1 MAKKKPQPSAEE
13 INEPQI
19 EGTEPK
25 QVEESGDTEVTQDPT
40 ASEEKKA
47 TSKTKKK
54 EADLEPEIES
64 KSDAESTSEESEKVE
79 EAVDY
84 SKLSIEELVSTYAK
98 LSDDQQWR
106 KNQKELQLIQ
116 QTFEEKFQV
125 DVEKKIKEFLKEG
138 GNEIDF
144 FYKPEFKTNFD
155 QLTYEFRK
163 KRRQFYKEQEERQ
176 KVNLERRKAII
187 EEIKSLIAI
196 DQNINTTYK
205 TFKTLQ
211 ESWYSTGQVPRAQST
226 NLWETY
232 KHHVERFYDFLHLN
246 RELRDL
252 DFKHNYEEK
261 LKIIEKAEALIEET
275 DIIKASRDLNTL
287 HQLWKND
294 LGPVAKEHREELW
307 KRFQTATK
315 TIQKK
320 RQDLQKEIVDTMR
333 ENLEKKEHL
342 LKDMIALTQDT
353 PQSHKAWQNAIKR
366 FNTLREEFKNV
377 GYIPAKESK
386 ASWLQFRE
394 IGREFMRTKN
404 EFYKNQKE
412 EYNKNIEAKQA
423 LIKQSETLLE
433 SDNWN
438 QAAQQ
443 MKDLQKEWKRVG
455 FVPRKLDNKLWKTFS
470 DIHEVYFDR
479 LKSGYQKLS
488 ETQESI
494 NKEKQDFIETL
505 KASSLPEEV
514 DALQEKSE
522 ALFTE
527 WQQFDSI
534 GGALD
539 HQHTQNFIAALN
551 QKIKSLSLDK
561 KDLNSV
567 LSELDKRL
575 IQADPK
581 RLQKEMQN
589 VKSSINELK
598 SELTQLQNNLS
609 FFSNSSAENP
619 LFKNVEKQIEKSQ
632 KKLDQSQAEY
642 IRLKQLKNEIERQDQ
657 KEESPELD
665 ADSSEENQ
673 D

>member
-1 MAKKKPQPSAEE
+1 MAKKNPQPSAEE
-13 INEPQI
+13 NNEPQ
-19 EGTEPK
+19 TERTEFK
-25 QVEESGDTEVTQDPT
+25 QVEKSEKNEITEVSEVSKKKT
-40 ASEEKKA
+40 ASKAKKKDADTLPDDESETQSEAPSKKEEK
-47 TSKTKKK
+47 
-54 EADLEPEIES
+54 
-64 KSDAESTSEESEKVE
+64 AEGT
-79 EAVDY
+79 VDY
-84 SKLSIEELVSTYAK
+84 SNLPIEELVSTYAK
-98 LSDDQQWR
+98 LSTDQQWL
-106 KNQKELQLIQ
+106 KNQKELQSVQ
-116 QTFEEKFQV
+116 QTFEEKFQK
-125 DVEKKIKEFLKEG
+125 DVEIKKKTFLKEG

-144 FYKPEFKTNFD
+144 FYKPDFKSEFD
-155 QLTYEFRK
+155 QFTYEFRK
-163 KRRQFYKEQEERQ
+163 KRRQFYKEQETTQ

-187 EEIKSLIAI
+187 EEIKSLISI

-211 ESWYSTGQVPRAQST
+211 ESWYSTGQVPRNQST

-246 RELRDL
+246 RELREL

-333 ENLEKKEHL
+333 ENLDKKGL
-342 LKDMIALTQDT
+342 LLNEMNALTKET

-366 FNTLREEFKNV
+366 FNSLREEFKNV

-386 ASWLQFRE
+386 ASWLEFRE

-404 EFYKNQKE
+404 EFYKIQKE
-412 EYNKNIEAKQA
+412 EYNKNIDAKQA
-423 LIKQSETLLE
+423 LIKQSENLLE
-433 SDNWN
+433 SENWQ
-438 QAAQQ
+438 QASQQ

-455 FVPRKLDNKLWKTFS
+455 FVPRKLDNKLWKKFS
-470 DIHEVYFDR
+470 DLHEVYFDR

-488 ETQESI
+488 ESQEAI
-494 NKEKQDFIETL
+494 QQKKLAFIENL
-505 KASSLPEEV
+505 KVLTLPEDIE
-514 DALQEKSE
+514 ALKVKSE
-522 ALFTE
+522 TLTTE

-534 GGALD
+534 GESLD
-539 HQHTQNFIAALN
+539 QQHTLLFVSTLIK
-551 QKIKSLSLDK
+551 KIKNLSLDK
-561 KDLNSV
+561 NDLNSV
-567 LSELDKRL
+567 LDDLDKRL
-575 IQADPK
+575 IKADPK
-581 RLQKEMQN
+581 RLQKEMQT
-589 VKSSINELK
+589 VKSTISELK

-609 FFSNSSAENP
+609 FFSDSSTENP

-632 KKLDQSQAEY
+632 KKMDQAQEEY
-642 IRLKQLKNEIERQDQ
+642 IRLKQLKNENEKQDQ
-657 KEESPELD
+657 KVKN
-665 ADSSEENQ
+665 ADIDEVDNENN
-673 D
+673 

>member
-1 MAKKKPQPSAEE
+1 MAKKNPQPSAEE
-13 INEPQI
+13 NNEPQ
-19 EGTEPK
+19 TERTEFK
-25 QVEESGDTEVTQDPT
+25 QVEKSEKNEITEVSEVSKKKT
-40 ASEEKKA
+40 ASKAKKKDADTLPDDESETQSEAPSKKEEK
-47 TSKTKKK
+47 
-54 EADLEPEIES
+54 
-64 KSDAESTSEESEKVE
+64 AEGT
-79 EAVDY
+79 VDY
-84 SKLSIEELVSTYAK
+84 SNFPIEELVSTYAK
-98 LSDDQQWR
+98 LSTDQQWL
-106 KNQKELQLIQ
+106 KNQKELQSVQ
-116 QTFEEKFQV
+116 QTFEEKFQK
-125 DVEKKIKEFLKEG
+125 DVEIKKKTFLKEG

-144 FYKPEFKTNFD
+144 FYKPDFKSEFD
-155 QLTYEFRK
+155 QFTYEFRK
-163 KRRQFYKEQEERQ
+163 KRRQFYKEQETTQ

-187 EEIKSLIAI
+187 EEIKSLISI

-211 ESWYSTGQVPRAQST
+211 ESWYSTGQVPRNQST

-246 RELRDL
+246 RELREL

-333 ENLEKKEHL
+333 ENLDKKGL
-342 LKDMIALTQDT
+342 LLNEMNALTKET

-366 FNTLREEFKNV
+366 FNSLREEFKNV

-386 ASWLQFRE
+386 ASWLEFRE

-404 EFYKNQKE
+404 EFYKIQKE
-412 EYNKNIEAKQA
+412 EYNKNIDAKQA
-423 LIKQSETLLE
+423 LIKQSENLLE
-433 SDNWN
+433 SENWQ
-438 QAAQQ
+438 QASQQ

-455 FVPRKLDNKLWKTFS
+455 FVPRKLDNKLWKKFS
-470 DIHEVYFDR
+470 DLHEVYFDR

-488 ETQESI
+488 ESQEAI
-494 NKEKQDFIETL
+494 QQKKLAFIENL
-505 KASSLPEEV
+505 KVLTLPEDIE
-514 DALQEKSE
+514 ALKVKSE
-522 ALFTE
+522 TLTTE

-534 GGALD
+534 GESLD
-539 HQHTQNFIAALN
+539 QQHTLLFVSTLIK
-551 QKIKSLSLDK
+551 KIKNLSLDK
-561 KDLNSV
+561 NDLNSV
-567 LSELDKRL
+567 LDDLDKRL
-575 IQADPK
+575 IKADPK
-581 RLQKEMQN
+581 RLQKEMQT
-589 VKSSINELK
+589 VKSTISELK

-609 FFSNSSAENP
+609 FFSDSSTENP

-632 KKLDQSQAEY
+632 KKMDQAQAEY
-642 IRLKQLKNEIERQDQ
+642 IRLKQLKNENEKQDQ
-657 KEESPELD
+657 KVKN
-665 ADSSEENQ
+665 ADIDEVDNENN
-673 D
+673 

>member
-1 MAKKKPQPSAEE
+1 MAKKNPQPSAEE
-13 INEPQI
+13 NNEPQ
-19 EGTEPK
+19 TERTEFK
-25 QVEESGDTEVTQDPT
+25 QVEKSEKNEITEVSEVSKKKT
-40 ASEEKKA
+40 ASKAKKKDADTLPDDESETQSEAPSKKEEK
-47 TSKTKKK
+47 
-54 EADLEPEIES
+54 
-64 KSDAESTSEESEKVE
+64 AEGT
-79 EAVDY
+79 VDY
-84 SKLSIEELVSTYAK
+84 SNLPIEELVSTYAK
-98 LSDDQQWR
+98 LSTDQQWL
-106 KNQKELQLIQ
+106 KNQKELQSVQ
-116 QTFEEKFQV
+116 QTFEEKFQK
-125 DVEKKIKEFLKEG
+125 DVEIKKKTFLKEG

-144 FYKPEFKTNFD
+144 FYKPDFKSEFD
-155 QLTYEFRK
+155 QFTYEFRK
-163 KRRQFYKEQEERQ
+163 KRRQFYKEQETTQ

-187 EEIKSLIAI
+187 EEIKSLISI

-211 ESWYSTGQVPRAQST
+211 ESWYSTGQVPRNQST

-246 RELRDL
+246 RELREL

-333 ENLEKKEHL
+333 ENLDKKGL
-342 LKDMIALTQDT
+342 LLNEMNALTKET

-366 FNTLREEFKNV
+366 FNSLREEFKNV

-386 ASWLQFRE
+386 ASWLEFRE

-404 EFYKNQKE
+404 EFYKIQKE
-412 EYNKNIEAKQA
+412 EYNKNIDAKQA
-423 LIKQSETLLE
+423 LIKQSENLLE
-433 SDNWN
+433 SENWQ
-438 QAAQQ
+438 QASQQ

-455 FVPRKLDNKLWKTFS
+455 FVPRKLDNKLWKKFS
-470 DIHEVYFDR
+470 DLHEVYFDR

-488 ETQESI
+488 ESQEAIQQKKLALIENLKVLTLPEDIEALKVKS
-494 NKEKQDFIETL
+494 ETL
-505 KASSLPEEV
+505 T
-514 DALQEKSE
+514 
-522 ALFTE
+522 TE

-534 GGALD
+534 GESLD
-539 HQHTQNFIAALN
+539 QQHTLLFVSTLIK
-551 QKIKSLSLDK
+551 KIKNLSLDK
-561 KDLNSV
+561 NDLNSV
-567 LSELDKRL
+567 LDDLDKRL
-575 IQADPK
+575 IKADPK
-581 RLQKEMQN
+581 RLQKEMQT
-589 VKSSINELK
+589 VKSTISELK

-609 FFSNSSAENP
+609 FFSDSSTENP

-632 KKLDQSQAEY
+632 KKMDQAQAEY
-642 IRLKQLKNEIERQDQ
+642 IRLKQLKNENEKQDQ
-657 KEESPELD
+657 KVKN
-665 ADSSEENQ
+665 ADIDEVDNENN
-673 D
+673 

>member
-1 MAKKKPQPSAEE
+1 MAKKNPQPSAEE
-13 INEPQI
+13 NNEPQ
-19 EGTEPK
+19 TERTEFK
-25 QVEESGDTEVTQDPT
+25 QVEKSEKNEITEVSEVSKKKT
-40 ASEEKKA
+40 ASKAKKKDADTLPDDESETQSEAPSKKEEK
-47 TSKTKKK
+47 
-54 EADLEPEIES
+54 
-64 KSDAESTSEESEKVE
+64 AEGT
-79 EAVDY
+79 VDY
-84 SKLSIEELVSTYAK
+84 SNLPIEELVSTYAK
-98 LSDDQQWR
+98 LSTDQQWL
-106 KNQKELQLIQ
+106 KNQKELQSVQ
-116 QTFEEKFQV
+116 QTFEEKFQK
-125 DVEKKIKEFLKEG
+125 DVEIKKKTFLKEG

-144 FYKPEFKTNFD
+144 FYKPDFKSEFD
-155 QLTYEFRK
+155 QFTYEFRK
-163 KRRQFYKEQEERQ
+163 KRRQFYKEQETTQ

-187 EEIKSLIAI
+187 EEIKSLISI

-211 ESWYSTGQVPRAQST
+211 ESWYSTGQVPRNQST

-246 RELRDL
+246 RELREL

-333 ENLEKKEHL
+333 ENLDKKGL
-342 LKDMIALTQDT
+342 LLNEMNALTKET

-366 FNTLREEFKNV
+366 FNSLREEFKNV

-386 ASWLQFRE
+386 ASWLEFRE

-404 EFYKNQKE
+404 EFYKIQKE
-412 EYNKNIEAKQA
+412 EYNKNIDAKQA
-423 LIKQSETLLE
+423 LIKQSENLLE
-433 SDNWN
+433 SENWQ
-438 QAAQQ
+438 QASQQ

-455 FVPRKLDNKLWKTFS
+455 FVPRKLDNKLWKKFS
-470 DIHEVYFDR
+470 DLHEVYFDR

-488 ETQESI
+488 ESQEAI
-494 NKEKQDFIETL
+494 QQKKLAFIENL
-505 KASSLPEEV
+505 KVLTLPEDIE
-514 DALQEKSE
+514 ALKVKSE
-522 ALFTE
+522 TLTTE

-534 GGALD
+534 GESLD
-539 HQHTQNFIAALN
+539 QQHTLLFVSTLIK
-551 QKIKSLSLDK
+551 KIKNLSLDK
-561 KDLNSV
+561 NDLNSV
-567 LSELDKRL
+567 LDDLDKRL
-575 IQADPK
+575 IKADPK
-581 RLQKEMQN
+581 RLQKEMQT
-589 VKSSINELK
+589 VKSTISELK

-609 FFSNSSAENP
+609 FFSDSSTENP

-632 KKLDQSQAEY
+632 KKMDQAQAEY
-642 IRLKQLKNEIERQDQ
+642 IRLKQLKNKNEKQDQ
-657 KEESPELD
+657 KVKN
-665 ADSSEENQ
+665 ADIDEVDNENN
-673 D
+673 

>member
-1 MAKKKPQPSAEE
+1 MAKKNPQPSAEE
-13 INEPQI
+13 NNEPQ
-19 EGTEPK
+19 TERTEFK
-25 QVEESGDTEVTQDPT
+25 QVEKSEKNEITEVSEVSKKKT
-40 ASEEKKA
+40 ASKAKKKDADTLPDDESETQSEAPSKKEEK
-47 TSKTKKK
+47 
-54 EADLEPEIES
+54 
-64 KSDAESTSEESEKVE
+64 AEGT
-79 EAVDY
+79 VDY
-84 SKLSIEELVSTYAK
+84 SNLPIEELVSTYAK
-98 LSDDQQWR
+98 LSTDQQWL
-106 KNQKELQLIQ
+106 KNQKELQSVQ
-116 QTFEEKFQV
+116 QTFDEKFQK
-125 DVEKKIKEFLKEG
+125 DVEIKKKTFLKEG

-144 FYKPEFKTNFD
+144 FYKPDFKSEFD
-155 QLTYEFRK
+155 QFTYEFRK
-163 KRRQFYKEQEERQ
+163 KRRQFYKEQETTQ

-187 EEIKSLIAI
+187 EEIKSLISI

-211 ESWYSTGQVPRAQST
+211 ESWYSTGQVPRNQST

-246 RELRDL
+246 RELREL

-333 ENLEKKEHL
+333 ENLDKKGL
-342 LKDMIALTQDT
+342 LLNEMNALTKET

-366 FNTLREEFKNV
+366 FNSLREEFKNV

-386 ASWLQFRE
+386 ASWLEFRE

-404 EFYKNQKE
+404 EFYKIQKE
-412 EYNKNIEAKQA
+412 EYNKNIDAKQA
-423 LIKQSETLLE
+423 LIKQSENLLE
-433 SDNWN
+433 SENWQ
-438 QAAQQ
+438 QASQQ

-455 FVPRKLDNKLWKTFS
+455 FVPRKLDNKLWKKFS
-470 DIHEVYFDR
+470 DLHEVYFDR

-488 ETQESI
+488 ESQEAI
-494 NKEKQDFIETL
+494 QQKKLAFIENL
-505 KASSLPEEV
+505 KVLTLPEDIE
-514 DALQEKSE
+514 ALKVKSE
-522 ALFTE
+522 TLTTE

-534 GGALD
+534 GESLD
-539 HQHTQNFIAALN
+539 QQHTLLFVSTLIK
-551 QKIKSLSLDK
+551 KIKNLSLDK
-561 KDLNSV
+561 NDLNSV
-567 LSELDKRL
+567 LDDLDKRL
-575 IQADPK
+575 IKADPK
-581 RLQKEMQN
+581 RLQKEMQT
-589 VKSSINELK
+589 VKSTISELK

-609 FFSNSSAENP
+609 FFSDSSTENP

-632 KKLDQSQAEY
+632 KKMDQAQAEY
-642 IRLKQLKNEIERQDQ
+642 IRLKQLKNENEKQDQ
-657 KEESPELD
+657 KVKN
-665 ADSSEENQ
+665 ADIDEVDNENN
-673 D
+673 

>member
-1 MAKKKPQPSAEE
+1 MAKKNPQPSAEE
-13 INEPQI
+13 NNEPQ
-19 EGTEPK
+19 TERTEFK
-25 QVEESGDTEVTQDPT
+25 QVEKSEKNEITEVSEVSKKKT
-40 ASEEKKA
+40 ASKAKKKDADTLPDDESETQSEAPSKKEEK
-47 TSKTKKK
+47 
-54 EADLEPEIES
+54 
-64 KSDAESTSEESEKVE
+64 AEGT
-79 EAVDY
+79 VDY
-84 SKLSIEELVSTYAK
+84 SNLPIEELVSTYAK
-98 LSDDQQWR
+98 LSTDQQWL
-106 KNQKELQLIQ
+106 KNQKELQSVQ
-116 QTFEEKFQV
+116 QTFEEKFQK
-125 DVEKKIKEFLKEG
+125 DVEIKKKTFLKEG

-144 FYKPEFKTNFD
+144 FYKPDFKSEFD
-155 QLTYEFRK
+155 QFTYEFRK
-163 KRRQFYKEQEERQ
+163 KRRQFYKEQETTQ

-187 EEIKSLIAI
+187 EEIKSLISI

-211 ESWYSTGQVPRAQST
+211 ESWYSTGQVPRNQST

-246 RELRDL
+246 RELREL

-333 ENLEKKEHL
+333 ENLDKKGL
-342 LKDMIALTQDT
+342 LLNEMNALTKET

-366 FNTLREEFKNV
+366 FNSLREEFKNV

-386 ASWLQFRE
+386 ASWLEFRE

-404 EFYKNQKE
+404 EFYKIQKE
-412 EYNKNIEAKQA
+412 EYNKNIDAKQA
-423 LIKQSETLLE
+423 LIKQSENLLE
-433 SDNWN
+433 SENWQ
-438 QAAQQ
+438 QASQK

-455 FVPRKLDNKLWKTFS
+455 FVPRKLDNKLWKKFS
-470 DIHEVYFDR
+470 DLHEVYFDR

-488 ETQESI
+488 ESQEAI
-494 NKEKQDFIETL
+494 QQKKLAFIENL
-505 KASSLPEEV
+505 KVLTLPEDIE
-514 DALQEKSE
+514 ALKVKSE
-522 ALFTE
+522 TLTTE

-534 GGALD
+534 GESLD
-539 HQHTQNFIAALN
+539 QQHTLLFVSTLIK
-551 QKIKSLSLDK
+551 KIKNLSLDK
-561 KDLNSV
+561 NDLNSV
-567 LSELDKRL
+567 LDDLDKRL
-575 IQADPK
+575 IKADPK
-581 RLQKEMQN
+581 RLQKEMQT
-589 VKSSINELK
+589 VKSTISELK

-609 FFSNSSAENP
+609 FFSDSSTENP

-632 KKLDQSQAEY
+632 KKMDQAQAEY
-642 IRLKQLKNEIERQDQ
+642 IRLKQLKNENEKQDQ
-657 KEESPELD
+657 KVKN
-665 ADSSEENQ
+665 ADIDEVDNENN
-673 D
+673 

>member
-1 MAKKKPQPSAEE
+1 MAKKNPQPSAEE
-13 INEPQI
+13 NNEPQ
-19 EGTEPK
+19 TERTEFK
-25 QVEESGDTEVTQDPT
+25 QVEKSEKNEITEVSEVSKKKT
-40 ASEEKKA
+40 ASKAKKKDADTLPDDESETQSEAPSKKEEK
-47 TSKTKKK
+47 
-54 EADLEPEIES
+54 
-64 KSDAESTSEESEKVE
+64 AEGT
-79 EAVDY
+79 VDY
-84 SKLSIEELVSTYAK
+84 SNLPIEELVSTYAK
-98 LSDDQQWR
+98 LSTDQQWL
-106 KNQKELQLIQ
+106 KNQKELQSVQ
-116 QTFEEKFQV
+116 QTFEEKFQK
-125 DVEKKIKEFLKEG
+125 DVEIKKKTFLKEG

-144 FYKPEFKTNFD
+144 FYKPDFKSEFD
-155 QLTYEFRK
+155 QFTYEFRK
-163 KRRQFYKEQEERQ
+163 KRRQFYKEQETTQ

-187 EEIKSLIAI
+187 EEIKSLISI

-211 ESWYSTGQVPRAQST
+211 ESWYSTGQVPRNQST

-246 RELRDL
+246 RELREL

-333 ENLEKKEHL
+333 ENLDKKGL
-342 LKDMIALTQDT
+342 LLNEMNALTKET

-366 FNTLREEFKNV
+366 FNSLREEFKNV

-386 ASWLQFRE
+386 ASWLEFRE

-404 EFYKNQKE
+404 EFYKIQKE
-412 EYNKNIEAKQA
+412 EYNKNIDAKQA
-423 LIKQSETLLE
+423 LIKQSENHLE
-433 SDNWN
+433 SENWQ
-438 QAAQQ
+438 QASQQ

-455 FVPRKLDNKLWKTFS
+455 FVPRKLDNKLWKKFS
-470 DIHEVYFDR
+470 DLHEVYFDR

-488 ETQESI
+488 ESQEAI
-494 NKEKQDFIETL
+494 QQKKLAFIENL
-505 KASSLPEEV
+505 KVLTLPEDIE
-514 DALQEKSE
+514 ALKVKSE
-522 ALFTE
+522 TLTTE

-534 GGALD
+534 GESLD
-539 HQHTQNFIAALN
+539 QQHTLLFVSTLIK
-551 QKIKSLSLDK
+551 KIKNLSLDK
-561 KDLNSV
+561 NDLNSV
-567 LSELDKRL
+567 LDDLDKRL
-575 IQADPK
+575 IKADPK
-581 RLQKEMQN
+581 RLQKEMQT
-589 VKSSINELK
+589 VKSTISELK

-609 FFSNSSAENP
+609 FFSDSSTENP

-632 KKLDQSQAEY
+632 KKMDQAQAEY
-642 IRLKQLKNEIERQDQ
+642 IRLKQLKNENEKQDQ
-657 KEESPELD
+657 KVKN
-665 ADSSEENQ
+665 ADIDEVDNENN
-673 D
+673 

>member
-1 MAKKKPQPSAEE
+1 MAKKNPQPSAEE
-13 INEPQI
+13 NNEPQ
-19 EGTEPK
+19 TERTEFK
-25 QVEESGDTEVTQDPT
+25 QVEKSEKNEITEVSEVSKKKT
-40 ASEEKKA
+40 ASKA
-47 TSKTKKK
+47 KKK
-54 EADLEPEIES
+54 EADTLP
-64 KSDAESTSEESEKVE
+64 DDESETQSEAPSKKE
-79 EAVDY
+79 EKAEGTVDY
-84 SKLSIEELVSTYAK
+84 SNLPIEELVSTYAK
-98 LSDDQQWR
+98 LSTDQQWL
-106 KNQKELQLIQ
+106 KNQKELQSVQ
-116 QTFEEKFQV
+116 QTFEEKFQK
-125 DVEKKIKEFLKEG
+125 DVEIKKKTFLKEG

-144 FYKPEFKTNFD
+144 FYKPDFKSEFD
-155 QLTYEFRK
+155 QFTYEFRK
-163 KRRQFYKEQEERQ
+163 KRRQFYKEQETTQ

-187 EEIKSLIAI
+187 EEIKSLISI

-211 ESWYSTGQVPRAQST
+211 ESWYSTGQVPRNQST

-246 RELRDL
+246 RELREL

-333 ENLEKKEHL
+333 ENLDKKGL
-342 LKDMIALTQDT
+342 LLNEMNALTKET

-366 FNTLREEFKNV
+366 FNSLREEFKNV

-386 ASWLQFRE
+386 ASWLEFRE

-404 EFYKNQKE
+404 EFYKIQKE
-412 EYNKNIEAKQA
+412 EYNKNIDAKQA
-423 LIKQSETLLE
+423 LIKQSENLLE
-433 SDNWN
+433 SENWQ
-438 QAAQQ
+438 QASQQ

-455 FVPRKLDNKLWKTFS
+455 FVPRKLDNKLWKKFS
-470 DIHEVYFDR
+470 DLHEVYFDR

-488 ETQESI
+488 ESQEAI
-494 NKEKQDFIETL
+494 QQKKLAFIENL
-505 KASSLPEEV
+505 KVLTLPEDIE
-514 DALQEKSE
+514 ALKVKSE
-522 ALFTE
+522 TLTTE

-534 GGALD
+534 GESLD
-539 HQHTQNFIAALN
+539 QQHTLLFVSTLIK
-551 QKIKSLSLDK
+551 KIKNLSLDK
-561 KDLNSV
+561 NDLNSILV
-567 LSELDKRL
+567 DLDKRL
-575 IQADPK
+575 IKADPK
-581 RLQKEMQN
+581 RLQKEMQT
-589 VKSSINELK
+589 VKSTISELK

-609 FFSNSSAENP
+609 FFSDSSTENP

-632 KKLDQSQAEY
+632 KKMDQAQAEY
-642 IRLKQLKNEIERQDQ
+642 IRLKQLKNENEKQDQ
-657 KEESPELD
+657 KVKN
-665 ADSSEENQ
+665 ADIDEVDNENN
-673 D
+673 

>member
-1 MAKKKPQPSAEE
+1 MAKKNPQPSAEE
-13 INEPQI
+13 NNEPQ
-19 EGTEPK
+19 TERTEFK
-25 QVEESGDTEVTQDPT
+25 QVEKSEKNEITEVSEVSKKKT
-40 ASEEKKA
+40 ASKAKKKDADTLPDDESETQSEAPSKKEEK
-47 TSKTKKK
+47 
-54 EADLEPEIES
+54 
-64 KSDAESTSEESEKVE
+64 AEGT
-79 EAVDY
+79 VDY
-84 SKLSIEELVSTYAK
+84 SNLPIEELVSTYAK
-98 LSDDQQWR
+98 LSTDQQWL
-106 KNQKELQLIQ
+106 KNQKELQSVQ
-116 QTFEEKFQV
+116 QTFEEKFQK
-125 DVEKKIKEFLKEG
+125 DVEIKKKTFLKEG

-144 FYKPEFKTNFD
+144 FYKPDFKSEFD
-155 QLTYEFRK
+155 QFTYEFRK
-163 KRRQFYKEQEERQ
+163 KRRQFYKEQETTQ

-187 EEIKSLIAI
+187 EEIKSLISI

-211 ESWYSTGQVPRAQST
+211 ESWYSTGQVPRNQST

-246 RELRDL
+246 RELREL

-333 ENLEKKEHL
+333 ENLDKKGL
-342 LKDMIALTQDT
+342 LLNEMNALTKET

-366 FNTLREEFKNV
+366 FNSLREEFKNV

-386 ASWLQFRE
+386 ASWLEFRE

-404 EFYKNQKE
+404 EFYKIQKE
-412 EYNKNIEAKQA
+412 EYNKNIDAKQA
-423 LIKQSETLLE
+423 LIKQSENLLE
-433 SDNWN
+433 SENWQ
-438 QAAQQ
+438 QASQQ

-455 FVPRKLDNKLWKTFS
+455 FVPRKLDNKLWKKFS
-470 DIHEVYFDR
+470 DLHEVYFDR

-488 ETQESI
+488 ESQEAI
-494 NKEKQDFIETL
+494 QQKKLAFIENL
-505 KASSLPEEV
+505 KVLTLPEDIE
-514 DALQEKSE
+514 ALKVKSE
-522 ALFTE
+522 TLTTE

-534 GGALD
+534 GESLD
-539 HQHTQNFIAALN
+539 QQHTLLFVSTLIK
-551 QKIKSLSLDK
+551 KIKNLSLDK
-561 KDLNSV
+561 NDLNSV
-567 LSELDKRL
+567 LDDLDKRL
-575 IQADPK
+575 IKADPK
-581 RLQKEMQN
+581 RLQKEMQT
-589 VKSSINELK
+589 VKSTISELK

-609 FFSNSSAENP
+609 FFSDSSTENP

-632 KKLDQSQAEY
+632 KKMDQAQAEY
-642 IRLKQLKNEIERQDQ
+642 IRLKQLKNENEKQDQ
-657 KEESPELD
+657 KVKN
-665 ADSSEENQ
+665 ADIDEVDNENN
-673 D
+673 

>member
-1 MAKKKPQPSAEE
+1 MAKKNPQPSAEE
-13 INEPQI
+13 NNEPQ
-19 EGTEPK
+19 TERTEFK
-25 QVEESGDTEVTQDPT
+25 QVEKSEKNEITEVSEVSKKKT
-40 ASEEKKA
+40 ASKAKKKDADTLPDDESETQSEAPSKKEEK
-47 TSKTKKK
+47 
-54 EADLEPEIES
+54 
-64 KSDAESTSEESEKVE
+64 AEGT
-79 EAVDY
+79 VDY
-84 SKLSIEELVSTYAK
+84 SNLPIEELVSTYAK
-98 LSDDQQWR
+98 LSTDQQWL
-106 KNQKELQLIQ
+106 KNQKELQSVQ
-116 QTFEEKFQV
+116 QTFEEKFQK
-125 DVEKKIKEFLKEG
+125 DVEIKKKTFLKEG

-144 FYKPEFKTNFD
+144 FYKPVFKSEFD
-155 QLTYEFRK
+155 QFTYEFRK
-163 KRRQFYKEQEERQ
+163 KRRQFYKEQETTQ

-187 EEIKSLIAI
+187 EEIKSLISI

-211 ESWYSTGQVPRAQST
+211 ESWYSTGQVPRNQST

-246 RELRDL
+246 RELREL

-333 ENLEKKEHL
+333 ENLDKKGL
-342 LKDMIALTQDT
+342 LLNEMNALTKET

-366 FNTLREEFKNV
+366 FNSLREEFKNV

-386 ASWLQFRE
+386 ASWLEFRE

-404 EFYKNQKE
+404 EFYKIQKE
-412 EYNKNIEAKQA
+412 EYNKNIDAKQA
-423 LIKQSETLLE
+423 LIKQSENLLE
-433 SDNWN
+433 SENWQ
-438 QAAQQ
+438 QASQQ

-455 FVPRKLDNKLWKTFS
+455 FVPRKLDNKLWKKFS
-470 DIHEVYFDR
+470 DLHEVYFDR

-488 ETQESI
+488 ESQEAI
-494 NKEKQDFIETL
+494 QQKKLAFIENL
-505 KASSLPEEV
+505 KVLTLPEDIE
-514 DALQEKSE
+514 ALKVKSE
-522 ALFTE
+522 TLTTE

-534 GGALD
+534 GESLD
-539 HQHTQNFIAALN
+539 QQHTLLFVSTLIK
-551 QKIKSLSLDK
+551 KIKNLSLDK
-561 KDLNSV
+561 NDLNSV
-567 LSELDKRL
+567 LDDLDKRL
-575 IQADPK
+575 IKADPK
-581 RLQKEMQN
+581 RLQKEMQT
-589 VKSSINELK
+589 VKSTISELK

-609 FFSNSSAENP
+609 FFSDSSTENP

-632 KKLDQSQAEY
+632 KKMDQAQAEY
-642 IRLKQLKNEIERQDQ
+642 IRLKQLKNENEKQDQ
-657 KEESPELD
+657 KVKN
-665 ADSSEENQ
+665 ADIDEVDNENN
-673 D
+673 

>member
-1 MAKKKPQPSAEE
+1 MAKKNPQPSAEE
-13 INEPQI
+13 NNEPQ
-19 EGTEPK
+19 TERTEFK
-25 QVEESGDTEVTQDPT
+25 QVEKSEKNEITEVSEVSKKKT
-40 ASEEKKA
+40 ASKAKKKDADTLPDDESETQSEAPSKKEEK
-47 TSKTKKK
+47 
-54 EADLEPEIES
+54 
-64 KSDAESTSEESEKVE
+64 AEGT
-79 EAVDY
+79 VDY
-84 SKLSIEELVSTYAK
+84 SNLPIEELVSTYAK
-98 LSDDQQWR
+98 LSTDQQWL
-106 KNQKELQLIQ
+106 KNQKELQSVQ
-116 QTFEEKFQV
+116 QTFEEKFQK
-125 DVEKKIKEFLKEG
+125 DVEIKKKTFLKEG

-144 FYKPEFKTNFD
+144 FYKPDFKSEFD
-155 QLTYEFRK
+155 QFTYEFRK
-163 KRRQFYKEQEERQ
+163 KRRQFYKEQETTQ

-187 EEIKSLIAI
+187 EEIKSLISI

-211 ESWYSTGQVPRAQST
+211 ESWYSTGQVPRNQST

-246 RELRDL
+246 RELREL

-333 ENLEKKEHL
+333 ENLDKKGL
-342 LKDMIALTQDT
+342 LLNEMNALTKET

-366 FNTLREEFKNV
+366 FNSLREEFKNV

-386 ASWLQFRE
+386 ASWLEFRE

-404 EFYKNQKE
+404 EFYKIQKE
-412 EYNKNIEAKQA
+412 EYNKNIDAKQA
-423 LIKQSETLLE
+423 LIKQSENLLE
-433 SDNWN
+433 SENWQ
-438 QAAQQ
+438 QASQQ

-455 FVPRKLDNKLWKTFS
+455 FVPRKLDNKLWKKFS
-470 DIHEVYFDR
+470 DLHEVYFDR

-488 ETQESI
+488 ESQEAI
-494 NKEKQDFIETL
+494 QQKKLAFIENL
-505 KASSLPEEV
+505 KVLTLPEDIE
-514 DALQEKSE
+514 ALKVKSE
-522 ALFTE
+522 TLTTE

-534 GGALD
+534 GESLD
-539 HQHTQNFIAALN
+539 QQHTLLFVSTLIK
-551 QKIKSLSLDK
+551 KIKNLSLDK
-561 KDLNSV
+561 NDLNSV
-567 LSELDKRL
+567 LDDLDKRL
-575 IQADPK
+575 IKADPK
-581 RLQKEMQN
+581 RLQKEMQT
-589 VKSSINELK
+589 VKSTISELK

-609 FFSNSSAENP
+609 FFSDSSTENP

-632 KKLDQSQAEY
+632 KKMDKAQAEY
-642 IRLKQLKNEIERQDQ
+642 IRLKQLKNENEKQDQ
-657 KEESPELD
+657 KVKN
-665 ADSSEENQ
+665 ADIDEVDNENN
-673 D
+673 